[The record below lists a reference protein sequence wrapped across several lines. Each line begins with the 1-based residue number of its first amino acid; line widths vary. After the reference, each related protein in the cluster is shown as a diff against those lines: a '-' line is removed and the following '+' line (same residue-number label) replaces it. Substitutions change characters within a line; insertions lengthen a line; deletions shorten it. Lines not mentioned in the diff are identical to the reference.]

1 MNYKGQQVLETVLRF
16 LVEYNEGDITC
27 FYPKDYVKRL
37 EFIKENINTQIDKI
51 ILNESQTEEDSK
63 WFIMF
68 YKVENGF

>member
-1 MNYKGQQVLETVLRF
+1 MKNKSQQVLESVLQF

-51 ILNESQTEEDSK
+51 ILHESKAKEGTK
-63 WFIMF
+63 
-68 YKVENGF
+68 

>member
-1 MNYKGQQVLETVLRF
+1 MKHEGQRVLETVLRV

-37 EFIKENINTQIDKI
+37 KFIQENINTQIDKI

-63 WFIMF
+63 
-68 YKVENGF
+68 

>member
-1 MNYKGQQVLETVLRF
+1 MKPRYEGQRVLETVLRF

-51 ILNESQTEEDSK
+51 ILHESQTKE
-63 WFIMF
+63 
-68 YKVENGF
+68 GFK